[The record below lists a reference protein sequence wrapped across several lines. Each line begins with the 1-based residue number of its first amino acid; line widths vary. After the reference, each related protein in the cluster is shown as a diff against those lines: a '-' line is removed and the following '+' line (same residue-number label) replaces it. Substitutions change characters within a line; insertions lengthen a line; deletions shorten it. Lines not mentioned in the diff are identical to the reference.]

1 MNTWVRTL
9 LVWCLV
15 LALPIQ
21 GAAAATMARC
31 GSHHSAP
38 AGGGVAAAVETM
50 ADADADADAG
60 AHAGHHGHAHEKHSS
75 SAADV
80 TDPDPAPGANLATAD
95 PHKCSACAACCSVAV
110 IGRMVLAVPAPD
122 LASTVLIAVVPTVEK
137 FSADG
142 PDRPPRAFVV

>member
-21 GAAAATMARC
+21 GAVAATMARC

-38 AGGGVAAAVETM
+38 AGVVVAAAVETM
-50 ADADADADAG
+50 ADADA
-60 AHAGHHGHAHEKHSS
+60 HAGHHGHARQMPSAA
-75 SAADV
+75 AADV
-80 TDPDPAPGANLATAD
+80 ADPGRASGATLATAD

-122 LASTVLIAVVPTVEK
+122 LTSTVLIAVVPTVEK

>member
-21 GAAAATMARC
+21 GAAAATMVRC
-31 GSHHSAP
+31 GSHHSAH
-38 AGGGVAAAVETM
+38 AGVAVAAAVETM
-50 ADADADADAG
+50 ADAGAD
-60 AHAGHHGHAHEKHSS
+60 AHAGHHGHAHQMPSAA
-75 SAADV
+75 AADV
-80 TDPDPAPGANLATAD
+80 TDPDRASGANLATAD
-95 PHKCSACAACCSVAV
+95 PHKCSACAACCSVAA

-122 LASTVLIAVVPTVEK
+122 LTATVLIAVVPAVEK

-142 PDRPPRAFVV
+142 PDRPPRTIVV

>member
-21 GAAAATMARC
+21 GAAAATMAWC

-38 AGGGVAAAVETM
+38 AGVVVAAAVETM
-50 ADADADADAG
+50 ADVD
-60 AHAGHHGHAHEKHSS
+60 AHAGHHAHAHERHSS

-80 TDPDPAPGANLATAD
+80 AD

-110 IGRMVLAVPAPD
+110 IGPMVLAVPAPD
-122 LASTVLIAVVPTVEK
+122 LTSTVWTAVVPTVEK

-142 PDRPPRAFVV
+142 PDRPPRTFVV

>member
-21 GAAAATMARC
+21 GAVAATMARC

-38 AGGGVAAAVETM
+38 AGVVVTAAVETM
-50 ADADADADAG
+50 ADADA
-60 AHAGHHGHAHEKHSS
+60 HAGHHAHAHEKHSS

-80 TDPDPAPGANLATAD
+80 TD

-110 IGRMVLAVPAPD
+110 IGPMVLAVPAPD
-122 LASTVLIAVVPTVEK
+122 LASTVWTAVVPTVEK

-142 PDRPPRAFVV
+142 PDRPPRTFVV

>member
-31 GSHHSAP
+31 GSHHSAH
-38 AGGGVAAAVETM
+38 AGVVVAAAVETM
-50 ADADADADAG
+50 ADVD
-60 AHAGHHGHAHEKHSS
+60 AHAGHHAHAHERHS
-75 SAADV
+75 SAAADV
-80 TDPDPAPGANLATAD
+80 AD

-110 IGRMVLAVPAPD
+110 IGPMVLAVPAPD
-122 LASTVLIAVVPTVEK
+122 LASTVWTAVVPTVEK

-142 PDRPPRAFVV
+142 PDRPPRTIVV